1 MTAKMFAFLQAML
14 EESTIAKA
22 AEKAGISRKT
32 AYVYLHNEEF
42 NAELEK
48 RRSECINDTVRYLQG
63 KLALC
68 GETLVDIIA
77 DPDAG
82 SQVKINAVNTIY
94 ANCRAFVEQEEIIK
108 RIEKVENRLK
118 E

>member
-48 RRSECINDTVRYLQG
+48 RRSECINDTVRYLQC

-68 GETLVDIIA
+68 NEALVDIIE

-82 SQVKINAVNTIY
+82 AQVKINAANSIY
-94 ANCRAFVEQEEIIK
+94 TNCRAFIEQAEIIK
-108 RIEKVENRLK
+108 RIEAVEKQLK